1 VAAGRVDWS
10 PKALR
15 DLIDIYRAIAVENPQ
30 AALEQAE
37 HIIKRAEAL
46 SGQPRL
52 GKASHWRGRRMLV
65 LTRYPYSIYYRTSR
79 RAVQVVRVVHQRRR
93 FP

>member
-10 PKALR
+10 PRALR
-15 DLIDIYRAIAVENPQ
+15 DLIEIYRAIAIE
-30 AALEQAE
+30 E

-52 GKASHWRGRRMLV
+52 GKASRWRGRRVLV
-65 LTRYPYSIYYRTSR
+65 LHVTIMTAAP
-79 RAVQVVRVVHQRRR
+79 VDV
-93 FP
+93 